1 MAFKYLIFR
10 NGILDIF
17 ALEKQNPL
25 NKLKMRM
32 TTGLRMRIIHR
43 YLGFFLAGIMAMYSI
58 SGIIMIFRNTDFL
71 KSEKIIAQQLKP
83 NLEAGELSA
92 ALRVKGGIKPE
103 KTEGDVVYFAQGE
116 YNAKTG
122 MASVKKMELP
132 VILDKMEHL
141 HKATTESPVYYLN
154 IFFGL
159 SLLFFVISSFWMF
172 MPQTSV
178 FKKGIYFTLGGIVLT
193 IILLFV

>member
-1 MAFKYLIFR
+1 
-10 NGILDIF
+10 
-17 ALEKQNPL
+17 
-25 NKLKMRM
+25 MRM

-71 KSEKIIAQQLKP
+71 KSEKIIEQQLKP
-83 NLEAGELSA
+83 NLETGELSA
-92 ALRVKGGIKPE
+92 ALRVRGGVKPE
-103 KTEGDVVYFAQGE
+103 KTEGDIVYFKQGE
-116 YNAKTG
+116 YNTKTG

-141 HKATTESPVYYLN
+141 HKATTDSPVYYLN

-172 MPQTSV
+172 LPKTSV
-178 FKKGIYFTLGGIVLT
+178 FKKGVYFSLAGMVLT

>member
-1 MAFKYLIFR
+1 
-10 NGILDIF
+10 
-17 ALEKQNPL
+17 
-25 NKLKMRM
+25 M

-58 SGIIMIFRNTDFL
+58 SGILMIFRNTDFL
-71 KSEKIIAQQLKP
+71 KKEVVVEQKLAP
-83 NLEAGELSA
+83 NLAAGELSA
-92 ALRVKGGIKPE
+92 ALRVRGGVKPE
-103 KTEGDVVYFAQGE
+103 KTEGDIVYFKQGE
-116 YNAKTG
+116 YNTKTG
-122 MASVKKMELP
+122 VAKVKKMELP

-141 HKATTESPVYYLN
+141 HKATTDSPVYWLN

-172 MPQTSV
+172 LPKTSV
-178 FKKGIYFTLGGIVLT
+178 FKKGVYFSLAGMVLT